1 MEENHAYQMANK
13 RTAPDIKNME
23 QCCAYGVVFQG
34 QKAV

>member
-13 RTAPDIKNME
+13 RTTPDIKNME